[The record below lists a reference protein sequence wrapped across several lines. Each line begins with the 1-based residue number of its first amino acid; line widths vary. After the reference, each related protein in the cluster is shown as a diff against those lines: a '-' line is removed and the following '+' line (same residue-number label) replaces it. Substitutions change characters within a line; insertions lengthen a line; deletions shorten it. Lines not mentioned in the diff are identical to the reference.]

1 MRSYLCWVI
10 MGALLLA
17 APARAENTVPSATP
31 QEILIKTSLLT
42 LNDANLTG
50 NYTVLHAKL
59 AKPFRVQFSP
69 DRLKQVF
76 KAFADQKA
84 D

>member
-1 MRSYLCWVI
+1 

-17 APARAENTVPSATP
+17 APARAENTVPSAEL

-50 NYTVLHAKL
+50 NYTCCTPSWRKCFVTKS
-59 AKPFRVQFSP
+59 R
-69 DRLKQVF
+69 RTN
-76 KAFADQKA
+76 
-84 D
+84 